1 MCSPG
6 LLWLAIMFA
15 KPHKVLFYAP
25 DHVQLC
31 MKQVLTYVKRLL
43 TYTAEFGRSM
53 YFRLALS
60 SGWCRDHNAFVRILS
75 TTMNL

>member
-1 MCSPG
+1 MLPG
-6 LLWLAIMFA
+6 TVVARNHVRQASQGTILRPRSCPIMHETSA
-15 KPHKVLFYAP
+15 
-25 DHVQLC
+25 
-31 MKQVLTYVKRLL
+31 YVKRLL